1 MVSSHPQ
8 TYPYTSAPYHHR
20 CYNMYLGC
28 AEHINGNAIYR
39 LGDKVWLDFLA
50 RAERAQDMHWGYDAF
65 IMNYLK
71 QVYPLSPSPHIALA
85 DSESTITTG
94 GELSLLPKMGTE
106 F

>member
-71 QVYPLSPSPHIALA
+71 QVYLSFPFPY
-85 DSESTITTG
+85 
-94 GELSLLPKMGTE
+94 
-106 F
+106 